1 MTVHGA
7 TPSPRRLRPRD
18 PPLGPHPGVPTSGPA
33 LSLSPTAPGGGDP
46 PSPAVLN
53 SPVMDV
59 TRGSSGSLTSVTSP
73 SSSSSET
80 ERRDGEVA
88 DAGLLSGG
96 RSESARLFPLAAEEA
111 EEEEEEDLP
120 DVFRWHL
127 GQRHCQRASRA
138 RSSLRRRPPR
148 DEGEGEGSR
157 AARWRCSLPTHLAS
171 LGFFIIIIMAHVVVV
186 VVVIVVIG
194 VVRLVPQPPRVVL
207 VETLPTVRAVLMGTP
222 HTVRAVL
229 VGTSPAIRAVLVVG
243 TPHTVR
249 AVLVGSSPRT
259 NFLFRGDIWVGIEE
273 RVFALGP
280 SRAERGRGGL
290 GRATEAAR
298 SRKGGRNLC

>member
-1 MTVHGA
+1 M
-7 TPSPRRLRPRD
+7 
-18 PPLGPHPGVPTSGPA
+18 GPA
-33 LSLSPTAPGGGDP
+33 LSLSPPAPGGGDP

-171 LGFFIIIIMAHVVVV
+171 LGFFIIIMAHVVVV

-194 VVRLVPQPPRVVL
+194 VVRLVPQPPMVVL
-207 VETLPTVRAVLMGTP
+207 VETLLTVRAVLVMGTP

-229 VGTSPAIRAVLVVG
+229 VGTSPVIRAVLIGTPHTVRGVLVMG